1 MVPTARPRGRDTS
14 WRSGRWRAAWS
25 TASIFST
32 VSSSK
37 ADSPYV
43 KRRDRASGDEPLRCD
58 PAFGLPCVDAK
69 GDEVA
74 KVITPQAGSMG
85 SYRTEP
91 WTSIGGEAILH

>member
-1 MVPTARPRGRDTS
+1 MVPTARPCGRDTS

-43 KRRDRASGDEPLRCD
+43 KRRDRASGDEPPRCD

-69 GDEVA
+69 GDERWLAPEPPHAVA
-74 KVITPQAGSMG
+74 CSSAGV
-85 SYRTEP
+85 
-91 WTSIGGEAILH
+91 L